1 MEEKLTYDPK
11 SSLILDLV
19 EEYINHYLYEEAE
32 TLLKDYLKDAP
43 LSKRAIELWMKIA
56 QGKGELDKYNK
67 LKEKFEKLEK
77 IYVEEK
83 VKIKEK
89 EFLKE
94 RKEVES
100 IRELREFPF
109 KGMEG
114 MLEIFLKGLKLGNT
128 KRIIVEDKNIFLY
141 ISKNGKWTEI
151 KFKESTKFPEATWI
165 MKSLE
170 KIK

>member
-1 MEEKLTYDPK
+1 MEEKLVYDPK
-11 SSLILDLV
+11 SPLILDLV

-56 QGKGELDKYNK
+56 QGKGEHEKYKK
-67 LKEKFEKLEK
+67 LKEKFEKFEK
-77 IYVEEK
+77 IYLEEK
-83 VKIKEK
+83 IKIKEK

-94 RKEVES
+94 RKEVEN
-100 IRELREFPF
+100 IRETKEFPLVE
-109 KGMEG
+109 MEKP
-114 MLEIFLKGLKLGNT
+114 LEIFLKGLKLGKT
-128 KRIIVEDKNIFLY
+128 KKIIIEDKNIFLY
-141 ISKNGKWTEI
+141 VKKNEKWIEI
-151 KFKESTKFPEATWI
+151 KFKEDTKFPQATWI

>member
-1 MEEKLTYDPK
+1 MEEKLVYDPK
-11 SSLILDLV
+11 STLILDLV

-56 QGKGELDKYNK
+56 EGKGEVEKYKK

-77 IYVEEK
+77 IYLEEK
-83 VKIKEK
+83 IKIKEK

-94 RKEVES
+94 RKEVEE
-100 IRELREFPF
+100 IREIQEFPL
-109 KGMEG
+109 KEMEE
-114 MLEIFLKGLKLGNT
+114 LFESFLKGLKLG
-128 KRIIVEDKNIFLY
+128 KAKKIIIEDKNIFLY
-141 ISKNGKWTEI
+141 IKKNGKWTEI